1 MLEELPNLLFEGHA
15 LVSADGMIADGN
27 SRMPPALR
35 HDADWAQY
43 QEALGRS
50 VIVAS
55 GRKGHETFPNPK
67 RRRLVLTRGIART
80 EQQGNATL
88 WNPAG
93 IALAEVLT
101 ALGMTSGTV
110 AVSGVFDFFLP
121 YYDRFVLDELH
132 GLVLPGGTPCFTAGH
147 PRTVLAAAG
156 LTPAP
161 AERLGEGL
169 TLTVWSRYSASASAS
184 G

>member
-1 MLEELPNLLFEGHA
+1 MHMLDALSDLVFEGHA
-15 LVSADGMIADGN
+15 LVSADGMIADEN
-27 SRMPPALR
+27 SRMPASLR

-43 QEALGRS
+43 QAALARAA
-50 VIVAS
+50 IVAS
-55 GRKGHETFPNPK
+55 GRKGHEAFPNPK
-67 RRRLVLTRGIART
+67 RRRLVLTRGVART

-93 IALAEVLT
+93 IGLAEVL
-101 ALGMTSGTV
+101 ADLGITSGTV

-156 LTPAP
+156 LRPSA
-161 AERLGEGL
+161 AEQLDQGL
-169 TLTVWSRYSASASAS
+169 TLTTWTRE
-184 G
+184 

>member
-1 MLEELPNLLFEGHA
+1 MLKELPDIVFEGHA
-15 LVSADGMIADGN
+15 LVSADGMIADAN

-43 QEALGRS
+43 QEALGRA

-55 GRKGHETFPNPK
+55 GRKGHEAFPNPG
-67 RRRLVLTRGIART
+67 RRRLVLTRGISAL

-93 IALAEVLT
+93 MPLQEVLT
-101 ALGMTSGTV
+101 RLGISSGTL

-147 PRTVLAAAG
+147 PRVVLGAEG
-156 LTPAP
+156 LRPAV
-161 AERLGEGL
+161 AQEMDKGL
-169 TLTVWSRYSASASAS
+169 TLTVWSR
-184 G
+184 